1 MSRRV
6 WSARAANTRSKS
18 GDAICTDTTIRLYQL
33 SQPAVKSRFLTARGA
48 DSLWSKREYARRR
61 VRCRCTKHRFRA
73 MRQTGETVTSA
84 RVIVAST
91 FAALAFAGDSDQSRH
106 LGFTNVFTVLL

>member
-1 MSRRV
+1 
-6 WSARAANTRSKS
+6 
-18 GDAICTDTTIRLYQL
+18 
-33 SQPAVKSRFLTARGA
+33 
-48 DSLWSKREYARRR
+48 
-61 VRCRCTKHRFRA
+61 